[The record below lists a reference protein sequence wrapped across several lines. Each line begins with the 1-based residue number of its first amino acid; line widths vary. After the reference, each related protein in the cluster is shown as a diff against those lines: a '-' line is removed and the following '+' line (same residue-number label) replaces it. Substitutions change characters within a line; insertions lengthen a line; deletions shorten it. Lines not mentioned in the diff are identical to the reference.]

1 MPHSQKSQPC
11 KNEQGLQA
19 QREAQGL
26 VGAQVAAAEKVSA
39 TASSSTLI
47 PGTLEAVSAVGTPD
61 PPKSPQKTSFS
72 STTMKATPW
81 SQPEEGSSSQEKND
95 PSTSQFLPYPESLF
109 GNMLQKKVA
118 ELVKFLSVKYTTKEP
133 VTEAEML
140 KNVIKEYEDHF
151 PVIFMK
157 ARECMEV
164 VFGIEVKKMDPI
176 SRSYVLTK
184 MLDLTYDGKLSDDQ
198 GMPKTGLLILI
209 LGVIFMEGNRAP
221 EEKIWEVLNTI
232 GVYAEGKDFIYGECR
247 KVITRDLVQEKYL
260 EYRRVP
266 NSDPPS
272 YEFLWGPRARA
283 ETSKKKVLEFFS
295 KVSGSE
301 ATAFTSLYQEALRD
315 EEERAQAKI
324 ATKAKSSSFCPE

>member
-26 VGAQVAAAEKVSA
+26 AGALIPAAEEA
-39 TASSSTLI
+39 TASSS
-47 PGTLEAVSAVGTPD
+47 S
-61 PPKSPQKTSFS
+61 
-72 STTMKATPW
+72 TMKATPW

-95 PSTSQFLPYPESLF
+95 PSTSQFLPHPESLF
-109 GNMLQKKVA
+109 SNMLEKKVA

-140 KNVIKEYEDHF
+140 KNVIKEYRDHF
-151 PVIFMK
+151 PEIFMK
-157 ARECMEV
+157 ACECMEM
-164 VFGIEVKKMDPI
+164 VFGIEVKKVDPI

-184 MLDLTYDGKLSDDQ
+184 MLDLTYDGRLSDDE

-221 EEKIWEVLNTI
+221 EEKIWKVLNTI
-232 GVYAEGKDFIYGECR
+232 GVHAEGKDFIYGEC
-247 KVITRDLVQEKYL
+247 KKLITKDLVQEKYL
-260 EYRRVP
+260 EYRQVP
-266 NSDPPS
+266 NTDPPS
-272 YEFLWGPRARA
+272 YEFLWGPRAYA
-283 ETSKKKVLEFFS
+283 ETSKKKVLEFFA

-301 ATAFTSLYQEALRD
+301 ATAFTALYKEALRD